1 MRQQQFEQAHEALW
15 AEYRLLLQRLE
26 RGANGRARRWPGR
39 GRLPPE
45 VHVERLP
52 RLLRTVSG
60 HYALARSRGYSPGL
74 VEDLHQLVR
83 RGYRQLYRP
92 RPRWPTLVR
101 RFALTGFPRA
111 LRRHA
116 GAFWLACA
124 LFFGPMLA
132 MGLACAQDPALIYS
146 LIETSQVAE
155 LEAMYDPT
163 NGRLGRQ
170 ADDDVAAFGFYVMN
184 NIGIAFRTFAS
195 GLLFGAGSLFFL
207 GFNGLFIGAAAGHLT
222 RLGMGEPFWS
232 FVSSHAPFELTA
244 IAVSGAAGLLLAKA
258 LLAPGPYPRPM
269 ALRLQAIE
277 AVPLIAGAMLLLLLA
292 AVIEA
297 FWSASTAIPPPAKYL
312 AGTCG
317 WLLVAA
323 YLLLAGRGAATE
335 PGDEP

>member
-15 AEYRLLLQRLE
+15 AEYRLLLERLE
-26 RGANGRARRWPGR
+26 RGGGRWRGR
-39 GRLPPE
+39 ERLPPE

-52 RLLRTVSG
+52 RLLRTLSG

-92 RPRWPTLVR
+92 RPRWPRLLRGFLV
-101 RFALTGFPRA
+101 AGFPLA
-111 LRRHA
+111 VRRHA

-132 MGLACAQDPALIYS
+132 MGLACGRDAALIYS
-146 LIETSQVAE
+146 LLDAATVTE

-163 NGRLGRQ
+163 NERLGRQ

-184 NIGIAFRTFAS
+184 NIGVAFRTFAS

-222 RLGMGEPFWS
+222 AAGMGGPFWA

-244 IAVSGAAGLLLAKA
+244 IAIAGAAGLLLAKG
-258 LLAPGPYPRPM
+258 LLAPGPRTRLA
-269 ALRLQAIE
+269 ALRLQAAA
-277 AVPLIAGAMLLLLLA
+277 AVPLITGAMLMLLLA

-297 FWSASTAIPPPAKYL
+297 FWSANTAVAPAVKHWV
-312 AGTCG
+312 GVGG

-323 YLLLAGRGAATE
+323 YLLLAGRGGTGH
-335 PGDEP
+335 GDGP